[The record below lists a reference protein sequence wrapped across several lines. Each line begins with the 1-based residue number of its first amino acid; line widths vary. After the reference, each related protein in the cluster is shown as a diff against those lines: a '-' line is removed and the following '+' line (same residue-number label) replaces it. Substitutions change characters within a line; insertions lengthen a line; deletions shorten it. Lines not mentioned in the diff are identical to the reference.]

1 MRTLIATGLLFMA
14 LAPQTSQGQ
23 TPPVPG
29 STDLPVFEE
38 PPAPRLLHCPAM
50 VGPARF
56 KLRPAA
62 PNSGTL
68 MQGSSDTNAAVAK
81 GDPWATLVA
90 TELCEYTG
98 PNNAWTLKIVASK
111 NPDLGKNRFGK
122 WQGAK
127 TKPVTL
133 GGLNGLTADTPP
145 AARLQQLYTV
155 KQNADGGI
163 LILVDYPAGQADAV
177 GAAIKAAAATQP

>member
-1 MRTLIATGLLFMA
+1 MRKLIVLGAVLAG
-14 LAPQTSQGQ
+14 LAPQPGWAQSPPATQFDVP
-23 TPPVPG
+23 PPV
-29 STDLPVFEE
+29 DE

-56 KLRPAA
+56 KDRPDS
-62 PNSGTL
+62 PNSGVL
-68 MQGSSDTNAAVAK
+68 MQSGSDTLAAIAK
-81 GDPWATLVA
+81 GEPWTTLVA
-90 TELCEYTG
+90 VEICEYTG
-98 PNNAWTLKIVASK
+98 PGDAWTLKVVASK

-122 WQGAK
+122 WQGK

-133 GGLNGLTADTPP
+133 GGLAGLTADAP
-145 AARLQQLYTV
+145 AGARLQQLFTV

-177 GAAIKAAAATQP
+177 GAAIQAAAATQP